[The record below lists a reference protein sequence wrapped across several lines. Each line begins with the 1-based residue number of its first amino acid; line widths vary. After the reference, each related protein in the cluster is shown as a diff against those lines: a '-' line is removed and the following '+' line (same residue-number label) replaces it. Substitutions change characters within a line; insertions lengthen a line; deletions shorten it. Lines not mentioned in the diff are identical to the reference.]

1 MSLKSRIVWKV
12 RTEARPC
19 PFRDGYRRG
28 SRFEEQCRDEIGG
41 GWRRRDGDLDVG
53 RFAMSG

>member
-12 RTEARPC
+12 RAEARPC

-28 SRFEEQCRDEIGG
+28 SRFEEQYRDEIGG
-41 GWRRRDGDLDVG
+41 G
-53 RFAMSG
+53 